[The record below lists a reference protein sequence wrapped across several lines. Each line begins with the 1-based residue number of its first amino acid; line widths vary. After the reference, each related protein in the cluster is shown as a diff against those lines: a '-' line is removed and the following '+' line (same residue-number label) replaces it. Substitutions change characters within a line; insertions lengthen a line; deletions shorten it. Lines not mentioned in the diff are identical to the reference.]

1 MMNKGLALAAAGVLL
16 LAFVLGSAGWVSL
29 GGVEDSQGFA
39 GADRLIGVFI
49 TRDCLDALG
58 SDFQTHTGI
67 DGMTRIR
74 LEAKQVF
81 EECPSSDG
89 GTVLMPNY
97 LFEGAEGLA
106 MYAPTVFIDGDPCFT
121 NRIDPG
127 LGEVKT
133 GIHEQDQRTDLS
145 LEGTLWLAEGGG
157 LTSLIL
163 NPVYQS
169 EDGSVYA
176 LTGNGADLS
185 DMGENGIETTM
196 NLSEETNWQFSG
208 ETRGHSAKITVHFK
222 SMPEFRTYT
231 LTQFGEDNT
240 VLSSDNFLPGEAPE
254 SIKPLPDTAFMVLE
268 QTNQRDGS
276 VTRTLHQRG
285 DSYLTT
291 FTARPDGLCV
301 PASSDIIWEE

>member
-1 MMNKGLALAAAGVLL
+1 MMNKGLTLAAAGVLL

-29 GGVEDSQGFA
+29 DGAEDSQGLA

-58 SDFQTHTGI
+58 PDFRTHTGI
-67 DGMTRIR
+67 DGMTRVR

-81 EECPSSDG
+81 EEHPSSDG

-97 LFEGAEGLA
+97 IFEGVEGLA
-106 MYAPTVFIDGDPCFT
+106 LYAPTIVIDGDPCFT

-133 GIHEQDQRTDLS
+133 DIHEQEQRTDLS
-145 LEGTLWLAEGGG
+145 LEGTLWLIEGGG
-157 LTSLIL
+157 LTSVIL

-169 EDGSVYA
+169 QDGSVYA
-176 LTGNGADLS
+176 LTGDGADFS
-185 DMGENGIETTM
+185 GMGENGFETTLG
-196 NLSEETNWQFSG
+196 LSEESNWQFSG

-222 SMPEFRTYT
+222 SMPAFRTYT
-231 LTQFGEDNT
+231 LTQFGADNT
-240 VLSSDNFLPGEAPE
+240 VLSSDTFLPGELSE

-268 QTNQRDGS
+268 QTNQRDGA

-301 PASSDIIWEE
+301 PEQSEISWDE